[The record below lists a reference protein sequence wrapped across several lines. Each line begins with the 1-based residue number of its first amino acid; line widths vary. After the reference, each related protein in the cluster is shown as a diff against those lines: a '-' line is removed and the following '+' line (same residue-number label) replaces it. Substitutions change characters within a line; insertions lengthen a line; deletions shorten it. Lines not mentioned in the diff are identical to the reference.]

1 MKLENLRKEIDKI
14 DENLVLLLGRRL
26 DVVKK
31 IAKVKKRD
39 NLPAEDK
46 IREKEVL
53 TKVKQL
59 GDMVGLNSQWLIKIF
74 QLIIKES
81 KRFTS
86 HGLPFRR

>member
-86 HGLPFRR
+86 QGLPL

>member
-1 MKLENLRKEIDKI
+1 MKLDNLRKEIDRI
-14 DENLVLLLGRRL
+14 DENLVLLLRRRL

-31 IAKVKKRD
+31 IATVKKRD

-46 IREKEVL
+46 TREKEVRI
-53 TKVKQL
+53 KVKQL
-59 GDMVGLNSQWLIKIF
+59 GDMVGLNSEWLIKIF

-86 HGLPFRR
+86 QGQPLRS